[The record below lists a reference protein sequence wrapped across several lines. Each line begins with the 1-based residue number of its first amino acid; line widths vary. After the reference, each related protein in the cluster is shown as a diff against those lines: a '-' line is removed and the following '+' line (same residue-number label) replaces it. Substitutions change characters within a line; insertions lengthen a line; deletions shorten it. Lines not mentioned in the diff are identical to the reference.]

1 MRNVAIFGA
10 TSAIA
15 QSVARLYAGCGDKLV
30 LIGRDQKKLEQI
42 AQDLNVRG
50 ARETFIF
57 TIDFNNLAEHNE
69 LIDKIESQAGPVD
82 IALIAFGTLP
92 DQKECERSV
101 ETALE
106 AITTNGTSAISLLT
120 LLANHMEVRGRGVLA
135 AISSVAGLR
144 GRQSNYVYGGAK
156 ALLTIFAAG
165 LRNRLAKK
173 NVHVLTIMPGFVD
186 TPMTASFPKGPL
198 WATPDKVGLE
208 IFSAIENRKDVL
220 YTPFF
225 WRLIMLIIQHIP
237 EFIFKKL
244 SL

>member
-1 MRNVAIFGA
+1 VRNVAIFGA

-30 LIGRDQKKLEQI
+30 LIGRDEKKLEQI
-42 AQDLNVRG
+42 AQDLRVRG
-50 ARETFIF
+50 ARETVIYHL
-57 TIDFNNLAEHNE
+57 DFNQLNAHEAAIE
-69 LIDKIESQAGPVD
+69 AIESQSGPIDV
-82 IALIAFGTLP
+82 ALIAFGTLP
-92 DQKECERSV
+92 DQKACEASV
-101 ETALE
+101 ETAMQ
-106 AITTNGTSAISLLT
+106 AITTNGTSAISLLS
-120 LLANHMEVRGRGVLA
+120 LLANRMEARGQGTLA

-144 GRQSNYVYGGAK
+144 GRQSNYVYGSAK
-156 ALLTIFAAG
+156 ALLTTFAAG

-186 TPMTASFPKGPL
+186 TPMTADFPKGPL
-198 WATPDKVGLE
+198 WASADKVGQD
-208 IFSAIENRKDVL
+208 IFNAIEKRKDVL

-225 WRLIMLIIQHIP
+225 WRFIMLIIQHVP